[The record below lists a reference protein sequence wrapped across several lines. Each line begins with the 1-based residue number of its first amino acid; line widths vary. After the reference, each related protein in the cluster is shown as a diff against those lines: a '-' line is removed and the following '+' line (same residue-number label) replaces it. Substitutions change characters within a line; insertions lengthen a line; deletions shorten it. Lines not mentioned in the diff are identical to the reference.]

1 MVPGGAPERRQD
13 SIVGRQAPE
22 SEDSVPSA
30 ESADKI
36 IRALKRAGVNFVASL
51 PDASLVPL
59 VQGFDKDNDIIHV
72 PLSREEEGVGACM
85 GANLAGKRCALMM
98 QNAGLL
104 NACNALTTTARQIEI
119 PMLLLVLYAGALN
132 DMAFPMLGLVTEPV
146 LDALGIPYYMLEK
159 TDDAPALIAG
169 ALVQA
174 YNAQRPVAIL
184 MSKGAL

>member
-1 MVPGGAPERRQD
+1 MA
-13 SIVGRQAPE
+13 
-22 SEDSVPSA
+22 SA
-30 ESADKI
+30 ENADKI
-36 IRALKRAGVNFVASL
+36 IHALKRAGVNFVASL

-59 VQGFDKDNDIIHV
+59 VEGFERDNDIIHV
-72 PLSREEEGVGACM
+72 PLSREEEGVGVCT

-104 NACNALTTTARQIEI
+104 NSCNALTTTARQIEI
-119 PMLLLVLYAGALN
+119 PMLLLVLYAGTLN

-146 LDALGIPYYMLEK
+146 LDALGIPTHVLNNL
-159 TDDAPALIAG
+159 DDAPNLIAG

-184 MSKGAL
+184 LPKGVL